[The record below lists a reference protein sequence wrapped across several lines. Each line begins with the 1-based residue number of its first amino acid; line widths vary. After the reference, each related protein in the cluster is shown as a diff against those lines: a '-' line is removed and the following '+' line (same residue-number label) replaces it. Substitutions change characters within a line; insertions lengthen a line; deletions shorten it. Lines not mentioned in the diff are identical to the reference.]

1 MAQYDNIYKAISS
14 IEHELQKL
22 DSLGADWLNNYK
34 KKDSVLRWF
43 SVAWYVA
50 SIPGIIQEIMIQ
62 TILST
67 YSQEHFYNIRV

>member
-1 MAQYDNIYKAISS
+1 M
-14 IEHELQKL
+14 
-22 DSLGADWLNNYK
+22 NNYK

-62 TILST
+62 TILPLT
-67 YSQEHFYNIRV
+67 LKNIFITLEFECVVIDYKVSK